1 MRKKDVME
9 LKKRLTKDK
18 CSFTK
23 MCGCYVNA
31 DKEIVVKIKETFL
44 NLEDEEFFKY
54 LEIAKKVLSGTVGN
68 NILELSFP
76 EENGVL
82 SQKQQSFIALKSSEL
97 KNDAL
102 LDNLYDM
109 IIDSY
114 KYTGNYLI
122 LLFHDAY
129 DVITK
134 TKDNIKIDE
143 SEEVYEYVLCA
154 LCPVSLSEPGLSYI
168 QDANRF
174 GTRARDWVVEMPT
187 VGLVYPAFS
196 DRSSDIHTLM
206 YYTKNPKDSHPEFM
220 EEGLG
225 CYSRQTATEQ
235 KESFHSIVCSAIP
248 DEKEANDLFLEIQD
262 SLNSVIEE
270 HNAVSDINAEPI
282 ILTNNV
288 ISEILTDSGISE
300 EVSQKIQDS
309 YTNEFSS
316 ELPIADNLLDTKSL
330 KANIQR
336 KKEKRLESQ
345 ITKLETE
352 LEKTKKEVEEKEMQ
366 DDKYDVI
373 LNVNPKKVSQIKSD
387 TIDGQKCIIIPLNDD
402 EQAMVNGIDI

>member
-1 MRKKDVME
+1 
-9 LKKRLTKDK
+9 
-18 CSFTK
+18 
-23 MCGCYVNA
+23 
-31 DKEIVVKIKETFL
+31 
-44 NLEDEEFFKY
+44 
-54 LEIAKKVLSGTVGN
+54 
-68 NILELSFP
+68 
-76 EENGVL
+76 
-82 SQKQQSFIALKSSEL
+82 
-97 KNDAL
+97 
-102 LDNLYDM
+102 M
-109 IIDSY
+109 IINSY

-174 GTRARDWVVEMPT
+174 GTRARAWVVEMPT
-187 VGLVYPAFS
+187 VGFVYPAFS

>member
-1 MRKKDVME
+1 
-9 LKKRLTKDK
+9 
-18 CSFTK
+18 
-23 MCGCYVNA
+23 
-31 DKEIVVKIKETFL
+31 
-44 NLEDEEFFKY
+44 
-54 LEIAKKVLSGTVGN
+54 
-68 NILELSFP
+68 
-76 EENGVL
+76 
-82 SQKQQSFIALKSSEL
+82 
-97 KNDAL
+97 
-102 LDNLYDM
+102 
-109 IIDSY
+109 
-114 KYTGNYLI
+114 
-122 LLFHDAY
+122 
-129 DVITK
+129 
-134 TKDNIKIDE
+134 
-143 SEEVYEYVLCA
+143 
-154 LCPVSLSEPGLSYI
+154 
-168 QDANRF
+168 
-174 GTRARDWVVEMPT
+174 
-187 VGLVYPAFS
+187 
-196 DRSSDIHTLM
+196 
-206 YYTKNPKDSHPEFM
+206 M

-270 HNAVSDINAEPI
+270 HNDVSDINAEPI

-316 ELPIADNLLDTKSL
+316 ELPIADHLLDTKSL

-352 LEKTKKEVEEKEMQ
+352 LEKTKKEFEEKEMQ

-373 LNVNPKKVSQIKSD
+373 LNVNPEKVSQIKSD